1 MSRQPGRLIG
11 RLAAVVTVILGPFV
25 MILVGYRIIE
35 LTDLQSYE
43 TGTLLWVSVAAY
55 LAISPIRQ
63 LLYPNSDQSRIWQIP
78 LIALCSAIILLP
90 LLRDWIGISLPF
102 MWSLYSTSSLFLAIA
117 YGGVFGLLWE
127 LLVHRLFVARLGF
140 TTSENSR

>member
-43 TGTLLWVSVAAY
+43 TGTL
-55 LAISPIRQ
+55 
-63 LLYPNSDQSRIWQIP
+63 
-78 LIALCSAIILLP
+78 
-90 LLRDWIGISLPF
+90 
-102 MWSLYSTSSLFLAIA
+102 
-117 YGGVFGLLWE
+117 
-127 LLVHRLFVARLGF
+127 
-140 TTSENSR
+140 